1 MKKEENKDLMINI
14 SLDRFEAESYI
25 DDIDDINDKVRRF
38 DIVING
44 AKFSTYIYSNDM
56 EEAYKKIP
64 LLADSQYSVVDVILA
79 LEKLSQFLRLSIDN
93 TMCEEV
99 LIK

>member
-14 SLDRFEAESYI
+14 SLDRFQTYI
-25 DDIDDINDKVRRF
+25 DEIDDINEKVSRF

-56 EEAYKKIP
+56 EEEYKKIP
-64 LLADSQYSVVDVILA
+64 LLADTQYSVVDAILA